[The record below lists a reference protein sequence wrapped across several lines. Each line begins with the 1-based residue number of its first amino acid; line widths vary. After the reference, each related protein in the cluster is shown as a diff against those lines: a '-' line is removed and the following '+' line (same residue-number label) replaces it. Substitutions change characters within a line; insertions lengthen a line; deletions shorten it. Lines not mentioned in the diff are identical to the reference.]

1 VRIYLSDGWG
11 WPYLWCWDSNGT
23 QIFAGAN
30 WPGTRYHGH
39 ENGYYYWNVPEAYV
53 GKTVN
58 MLAVKED
65 QSEQSSDFNNVV
77 LDKSVYFKLEWTE
90 ALGCHLV
97 QENK

>member
-1 VRIYLSDGWG
+1 
-11 WPYLWCWDSNGT
+11 
-23 QIFAGAN
+23 
-30 WPGTRYHGH
+30 
-39 ENGYYYWNVPEAYV
+39 YYYWNVPEAYV